1 MRLSSRYL
9 FPIAEGTDPRR
20 NHPAVVDG
28 PRTEGIEA
36 ELGRIDDR
44 LADMRYSLMR
54 RGIWAGG
61 VISAPTTT
69 TISFGATFAAPPD
82 LMLSWYDGQYGIA
95 SSNNVSTTGATLL
108 AVPISGSTIVRVAWI
123 AFGMK
128 P

>member
-1 MRLSSRYL
+1 MRLSTRYL

-20 NHPAVVDG
+20 NHPSVVDG

-44 LADMRYSLMR
+44 LVDMRYSLVR
-54 RGIWAGG
+54 QGTWGGG
-61 VISAPTTT
+61 VITGPTSQA
-69 TISFGATFAAPPD
+69 ISFGATFAAPPFV
-82 LMLSWYDGQYGIA
+82 LLSWFDGQYGVA
-95 SSNNVSTTGATLL
+95 ASNNITTTGATLL
-108 AVPISGSTIVRVAWI
+108 AVPITGSTIVRVAWI